1 MIDHGGGLR
10 RGVRTLASDIGAAG
24 MKHSVRLPGR
34 PAVTQSA
41 RTAVAA
47 GVSLW
52 IARAFRL
59 PEAFWAPI
67 TTIMITQSSLGAAL
81 NVSSGRLVGTVL
93 GVLLGAVVATRF
105 GPRTLVFG
113 VGVFILGLLHAL
125 VHADQ
130 AAYRFGVVAFA
141 IVLLVPRTEP
151 AWEVALLRF
160 ATVALAIVVT
170 LILAVVWPETETAP
184 TPKR

>member
-1 MIDHGGGLR
+1 
-10 RGVRTLASDIGAAG
+10 
-24 MKHSVRLPGR
+24 
-34 PAVTQSA
+34 
-41 RTAVAA
+41 VAA
-47 GVSLW
+47 AVSLW
-52 IARAFRL
+52 VAHAFRL

-81 NVSSGRLVGTVL
+81 NVSSGRLLGTAL
-93 GVLLGAVVATRF
+93 GVLLGAVIASHF
-105 GPRTLVFG
+105 GPGTLVFG
-113 VGVFILGLLHAL
+113 IGVFILGLLHAL

-141 IVLLVPRTEP
+141 IVLLVPRTDP

-170 LILAVVWPETETAP
+170 LILAVVWPEPEDAP
-184 TPKR
+184 ARRH